1 MMLRIAFLNSGLA
14 AGAVALAAGGAVA
27 DDASRWSDDVR
38 LVAGSET
45 AAVRRAGIEIRLK
58 PGWHTYWRY
67 PGDAGVPPKFDFTG
81 SQNVKDVEVLWAAPQ
96 RISEEGGTSIGYT
109 SDVTFPLLVVPSD
122 ASKPSVLRLKLD
134 YGVCAKICVP
144 ASGKV

>member
-1 MMLRIAFLNSGLA
+1 MPQLIIAATVCHISPQRDSMRPLCRSCGLSLDRDHGLPHDEFNGGQKVSSLNGAVMMLRIAFLNSGLA

-67 PGDAGVPPKFDFTG
+67 PG
-81 SQNVKDVEVLWAAPQ
+81 
-96 RISEEGGTSIGYT
+96 
-109 SDVTFPLLVVPSD
+109 
-122 ASKPSVLRLKLD
+122 
-134 YGVCAKICVP
+134 
-144 ASGKV
+144 